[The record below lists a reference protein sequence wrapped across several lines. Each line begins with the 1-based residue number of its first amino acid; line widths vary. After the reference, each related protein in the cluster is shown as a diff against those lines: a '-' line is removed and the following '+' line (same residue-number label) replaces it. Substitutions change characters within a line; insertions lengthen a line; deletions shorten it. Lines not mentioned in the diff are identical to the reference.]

1 MGTFLVN
8 ADVLQAFGVND
19 LETSEH
25 LSRLTSEATI
35 AVENENTSSNPC
47 VSDQWRYADCDDKPS
62 RRACSVRTTR

>member
-1 MGTFLVN
+1 VGTFLVN
-8 ADVLQAFGVND
+8 ADVLRAFGVND

-47 VSDQWRYADCDDKPS
+47 VSDQWR
-62 RRACSVRTTR
+62 